1 MNEKYLFEVT
11 DYEICRSAMLE
22 CIMSDMDWE
31 ELYVIIEH
39 CEDAI
44 EFDISVQTQVEL
56 NQVIASFYGWDKDD
70 QRLLGN

>member
-31 ELYVIIEH
+31 GLYVIIEH

-56 NQVIASFYGWDKDD
+56 NQVIASFYNWTPEDE
-70 QRLLGN
+70 QPS